1 MLGRQE
7 IVHTMVKSSFP
18 ALKFSTLKETL
29 LRALRLVWTMAPGWT
44 AINVVLVIILGIL
57 PIAAL
62 FLTKLI
68 VDSVTA
74 GLATPEPAA
83 AFPQVMI
90 YIFIAAVIALILV
103 LARSLSELTSEAQS
117 MIVTDG
123 VSDILHAQSI
133 AVDLEYYEDTSY
145 YDTLHRAQQEAPYRP
160 TRIIN
165 GLVQIGQNGISLLG
179 VAVLILTFS
188 WLIALILF
196 AAAIPAALV
205 RYYYARARYRF
216 EQEKTETDR
225 QAWYYHWVLTD
236 SGHAKEVRLFNLGS
250 LFRKRFRDLRSDLRK
265 GRLSLARYR
274 TVADVLPNAVA
285 VIALFGSFAFIAY
298 AGLTGA
304 ITIGDLV
311 MYFMA
316 FQLGLGF
323 IQAILGALARLYEDN
338 LFLTN
343 FYQFLDLKPAI
354 LSPDHPV
361 PVPKPLTQRVE
372 FENVHFSYPGG
383 KKDVIAG
390 VSLAIHPGEVIALVG
405 ENGSGKTTLIKL
417 LCRLYDPDEG
427 KITVNGIDLRDFDP
441 VAWRKEISVIFQD
454 YVHYYLSAAENIWV
468 GDIEQEQDPAHIA
481 AAADRSGA
489 DPVIRGLPD
498 GYHTKLG
505 HWFSDGQELSE
516 GEWQKIALARA
527 FFRDSGIVILDEP
540 TSSLDPLAEAELFR
554 NFRNLLEGRSAVIIS
569 HRFSTVQMADR
580 IYLLD
585 KGRII
590 EQGSHEELLR
600 LNGRYAYLFRTQAE
614 HYQENPAKP
623 EVG

>member
-1 MLGRQE
+1 ML
-7 IVHTMVKSSFP
+7 KSSFP
-18 ALKFSTLKETL
+18 ALKFLTLKETL

-44 AINVVLVIILGIL
+44 VINVFVVVILGIL

-62 FLTKLI
+62 YLTKLI

-74 GLATPEPAA
+74 GLSVPEPAT
-83 AFPQVMI
+83 AFHQVLL
-90 YIFIAAVIALILV
+90 YIFIAAVIALVLV

-123 VSDILHAQSI
+123 VSDILHTQSI

-165 GLVQIGQNGISLLG
+165 GLVQMGQNVISLLG

-188 WLIALILF
+188 WVIALVLF
-196 AAAIPAALV
+196 AAAVPAALV

-216 EQEKTETDR
+216 ERGKTEIDR

-250 LFRKRFRDLRSDLRK
+250 FFRTRFRDLRSDLRQ
-265 GRLSLARYR
+265 GRLNLARYR
-274 TVADVLPNAVA
+274 TIADVLTNAIA
-285 VIALFGSFAFIAY
+285 VIALFGSFAFVAY
-298 AGLTGA
+298 AGLIGR

-323 IQAILGALARLYEDN
+323 IQAILRALAGLYEDN

-361 PVPKPLTQRVE
+361 PVPESQSQRIE
-372 FENVHFSYPGG
+372 FNNVRFSYPGG
-383 KKDVIAG
+383 KKEVIDR

-417 LCRLYDPDEG
+417 LCRLYDPDNG
-427 KITVNGIDLRDFDP
+427 TITVNGIDLRNFNP
-441 VAWRKEISVIFQD
+441 VDWRRKISVIFQD

-468 GDIEQEQDPAHIA
+468 GDIEQEQDPAQIA
-481 AAADRSGA
+481 AAAHRSGA
-489 DPVIRGLPD
+489 DPVIRSLPE

-505 HWFSDGQELSE
+505 HWFSKGQELSE

-527 FFRDSGIVILDEP
+527 FFRDSGIVVLDEP

-554 NFRNLLEGRSAVIIS
+554 NFPSLLEGRSAVIIS

-585 KGRII
+585 QGRIL

-600 LNGRYAYLFRTQAE
+600 LNGRYAFLFRTQAE
-614 HYQENPAKP
+614 HYQVNPAKQ
-623 EVG
+623 

>member
-1 MLGRQE
+1 
-7 IVHTMVKSSFP
+7 MVKSSIP
-18 ALKFSTLKETL
+18 VLNITTLKETL
-29 LRALRLVWTMAPGWT
+29 PRALRLVWTMAPGWT
-44 AINVVLVIILGIL
+44 AINVLLVIILGIL
-57 PIAAL
+57 PITAL

-68 VDSVTA
+68 VDSVSA
-74 GLATPEPAA
+74 GLATPQPAI
-83 AFPQVMI
+83 AFPQVLL
-90 YIFIAAVIALILV
+90 YILVAAIIALILA

-123 VSDILHAQSI
+123 VWDILHAQSI
-133 AVDLEYYEDTSY
+133 SVDLEYYEDTRY
-145 YDTLHRAQQEAPYRP
+145 YDTLHRAQQEAPNRP
-160 TRIIN
+160 TRIIH

-188 WLIALILF
+188 WFIALILF

-216 EQEKTETDR
+216 EQDKTEPER
-225 QAWYYHWVLTD
+225 LAWYYRWVLTN
-236 SGHAKEVRLFNLGS
+236 SSHAKEVRLFNLGS
-250 LFRKRFRDLRSDLRK
+250 LFRTRFRDLRSDLRK
-265 GRLSLARYR
+265 GRMSLARYR
-274 TVADVLPNAVA
+274 TMADVISQSIA
-285 VIALFGSFAFIAY
+285 IFALFGSFAFIAY
-298 AGLTGA
+298 AALTGT

-311 MYFMA
+311 MYFLA
-316 FQLGLGF
+316 FQLCLGF
-323 IQAILGALARLYEDN
+323 IQAILGALAGLYEDN
-338 LFLTN
+338 LFLSD
-343 FYQFLDLKPAI
+343 FYQFLDLKPTI

-361 PVPKPLTQRVE
+361 PVPEPLTQRVE

-383 KKDVIAG
+383 TKDAIAG
-390 VSLAIHPGEVIALVG
+390 VNLTITPGEVIALVG
-405 ENGSGKTTLIKL
+405 ENGSGKTTLVKL

-427 KITVNGIDLRDFDP
+427 KITVNGIELRDLDP
-441 VAWRKEISVIFQD
+441 VAWRKKISVIFQD

-468 GDIEQEQDPAHIA
+468 GDIEQEQDPDHIT

-498 GYHTKLG
+498 GYQTKLG

-527 FFRDSGIVILDEP
+527 FFRNSGIVILDEP

-600 LNGRYAYLFRTQAE
+600 QNGRYSFLFRTQAE

-623 EVG
+623 QVG

>member
-1 MLGRQE
+1 
-7 IVHTMVKSSFP
+7 MVKAFFP
-18 ALKFSTLKETL
+18 ALKFLTLKETL

-44 AINVVLVIILGIL
+44 AINLVLVIILGIL

-62 FLTKLI
+62 VLTKLI

-74 GLATPEPAA
+74 GLATPDPAA
-83 AFPQVMI
+83 AFPQVMV

-103 LARSLSELTSEAQS
+103 IARSLSELTSEAQS

-165 GLVQIGQNGISLLG
+165 GLVQMGQNVISLLG

-188 WLIALILF
+188 LFIALILF

-216 EQEKTETDR
+216 EQGKTETDR

-250 LFRKRFRDLRSDLRK
+250 LFRTRFRDLRSDLRE

-274 TVADVLPNAVA
+274 TVADVLSNSVA
-285 VIALFGSFAFIAY
+285 IIALFASFAFIAY
-298 AGLTGA
+298 SGLTGA
-304 ITIGDLV
+304 ITIGSLV

-323 IQAILGALARLYEDN
+323 IQTILGALARLYEDN

-354 LSPDHPV
+354 LSPDTPV
-361 PVPKPLTQRVE
+361 PVPEPLTQSVA

-390 VSLAIHPGEVIALVG
+390 VSLTLHPGEVIALVG
-405 ENGSGKTTLIKL
+405 ENGSGKTTLVKL

-427 KITVNGIDLRDFDP
+427 KITVNGIELRDLDP
-441 VAWRKEISVIFQD
+441 VAWRKKISVIFQD

-468 GDIEQEQDPAHIA
+468 GDIEQEQDPDHIT

-498 GYHTKLG
+498 GYQTKLG

-527 FFRDSGIVILDEP
+527 FFRNSGIVILDEP

-590 EQGSHEELLR
+590 EQGSHGELLR
-600 LNGRYAYLFRTQAE
+600 LNGRYSHLFRTQAE
-614 HYQENPAKP
+614 HYQENPVKP
-623 EVG
+623 EMGYISRKLSDE

>member
-1 MLGRQE
+1 MTTNPPPL
-7 IVHTMVKSSFP
+7 
-18 ALKFSTLKETL
+18 LKISTFRHTL

-44 AINVVLVIILGIL
+44 AINVLLVVILGIL

-83 AFPQVMI
+83 AFPQVLL
-90 YIFIAAVIALILV
+90 YIVIAAVIALVLA
-103 LARSLSELTSEAQS
+103 LARSLSELSSEAQS

-133 AVDLEYYEDTSY
+133 TVDLEYYEDTSY
-145 YDTLHRAQQEAPYRP
+145 YDTLHRAQEEAPYRP
-160 TRIIN
+160 TRIVN
-165 GLVQIGQNGISLLG
+165 GLVQMGQNVISLLG
-179 VAVLILTFS
+179 VVVLIITFS
-188 WLIALILF
+188 WFIALILF

-216 EQEKTETDR
+216 EQDKTETDR

-236 SGHAKEVRLFNLGS
+236 SDHAKEVRLFNLGS
-250 LFRKRFRDLRSDLRK
+250 LFRTRFRDLRSDLLK
-265 GRLSLARYR
+265 GRMSLARYR
-274 TVADVLPNAVA
+274 TVADLFSQAIA
-285 VIALFGSFAFIAY
+285 IIALFGSFAFIAY

-323 IQAILGALARLYEDN
+323 IQVILSSLAGLYEDN

-354 LSPDHPV
+354 LAPAHPV
-361 PVPKPLTQRVE
+361 PVPKPLTQTVE
-372 FENVHFSYPGG
+372 FENVHFSYAGG
-383 KKDVIAG
+383 KKDVLAG
-390 VSLAIHPGEVIALVG
+390 INLAIHPGEVVALVG

-417 LCRLYDPDEG
+417 LCRLYDPDNG
-427 KITVNGIDLRDFDP
+427 TITVNGIDLRDFDP

-468 GDIEQEQDPAHIA
+468 GDSEREPDPARIA

-489 DPVIRGLPD
+489 DPVIRSLPE
-498 GYHTKLG
+498 GYDTNLG
-505 HWFSDGQELSE
+505 HWFSGGQELSE

-527 FFRDSGIVILDEP
+527 FFRDSGIVVLDEP

-600 LNGRYAYLFRTQAE
+600 LNGRYSFLFRTQAE
-614 HYQENPAKP
+614 HYQDKPAKP
-623 EVG
+623 EAGYNHKKLSDK